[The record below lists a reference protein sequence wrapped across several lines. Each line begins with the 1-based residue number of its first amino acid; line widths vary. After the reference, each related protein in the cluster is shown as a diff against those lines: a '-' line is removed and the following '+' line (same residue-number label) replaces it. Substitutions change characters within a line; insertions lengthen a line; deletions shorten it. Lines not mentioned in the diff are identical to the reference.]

1 MADRQFEKTE
11 YLSVNDSG
19 TGTASHAAIPPA
31 KTEVDPFIG
40 KQCGNCSI
48 LERINEGGTAYIY
61 LAHNLRFD
69 LKRVVKILKPSLVE
83 EQDFFL
89 RFKQEA
95 QLVARFDH
103 PNILR
108 VFDTGEENGY
118 FYIEMEFVEGQTL
131 REYAIRNPRINE
143 RELLSIAVQIVG
155 ALDYAHNIAITG
167 PNGESIKGILHRDI
181 KPENIMITPAKQV
194 KLMDFGA
201 ARPLNISSHT
211 IQGMIVGTFH
221 YMSPEQIS
229 GSPLDPRSDFFSLGI
244 VLYELA
250 TGKQPFSSDSL
261 TELIKAIRNSS
272 YTRARKIRPSISPL
286 TEELIDRLLA
296 RDPDHR
302 PSSAK
307 EIIESLN
314 HCINSY
320 LSFGTFRK
328 ISVPFSLKRYFSTIA
343 LVLSVAALGLSS
355 VAFLRTISVSKT
367 TPKFSEAAFFPFL
380 EKGKAAERRER
391 WDEAIAAYK
400 LVPPLERGGLA
411 NEYLEAQIRM
421 AAIMIL
427 AQADYG
433 KARKILED
441 LKGRYSDPAID
452 AYLGRVYYE
461 MGLYTEAQER
471 LETALKATV
480 GSVIPQTPAFKRDI
494 LYVSAATLDKRF
506 QTESHNDALLI
517 EAIKAWNYFIEF
529 SGCAPRS
536 GDEECAY
543 ANKRSAELSKLAKGN

>member
-1 MADRQFEKTE
+1 MADRQYEKTE
-11 YLSVNDSG
+11 TLAV
-19 TGTASHAAIPPA
+19 PA
-31 KTEVDPFIG
+31 PEPEAESRFVQPARAEVDPFIG
-40 KQCGNCSI
+40 RQCGNCSI

-61 LAHNLRFD
+61 RAHNLRFD

-83 EQDFFL
+83 EEDFFL

-108 VFDTGEENGY
+108 VYDTGEEGGY

-131 REYAIRNPRINE
+131 REYAIRNPRIQE

-155 ALDYAHNIAITG
+155 ALDYAHNIAMTG
-167 PNGESIKGILHRDI
+167 PSGEAIKGILHRDI

-211 IQGMIVGTFH
+211 MQGMIVGTFH

-229 GSPLDPRSDFFSLGI
+229 GETLDPRSDFFSLGI

-250 TGKQPFSSDSL
+250 TGKRPFLSESL
-261 TELIKAIRNSS
+261 TGLIKAIRGST
-272 YTRARKIRPSISPL
+272 YTRARKLRPSLSPL

-307 EIIESLN
+307 EILESLN

-320 LSFGTFRK
+320 LSFGTSRK
-328 ISVPFSLKRYFSTIA
+328 VAVPFSFKRYFASIA
-343 LVLSVAALGLSS
+343 LALSVAALGLSS
-355 VAFLRTISVSKT
+355 VAFLRTLSVQRS
-367 TPKFSEAAFFPFL
+367 TPKFNEAASLPFL
-380 EKGKAAERRER
+380 EKGKAAERHEH
-391 WDEAIAAYK
+391 WNEAVSAYR
-400 LVPPLERGGLA
+400 LVPSFEKGGLA

-421 AAIMIL
+421 AAIMIRD
-427 AQADYG
+427 QGDYG
-433 KARKILED
+433 RARKTLEE

-452 AYLGRVYYE
+452 AYLGQAYYE
-461 MGLYTEAQER
+461 MGLYADAQDR
-471 LETALKATV
+471 FETALKATV

-494 LYVSAATLDKRF
+494 LYYSAATLDKRYV
-506 QTESHNDALLI
+506 TESHNEALLI
-517 EAIKAWNYFIEF
+517 EAIKAWDYFLEF
-529 SGCAPRS
+529 SGCTPRS
-536 GDEECAY
+536 ADDQCAF
-543 ANKRSAELSKLAKGN
+543 AEKRSAELSKLAKSE

>member
-1 MADRQFEKTE
+1 MADRQFEETKN
-11 YLSVNDSG
+11 LSVNDIG
-19 TGTASHAAIPPA
+19 TGTAPRAVIPPA
-31 KTEVDPFIG
+31 KAEVDPFIG
-40 KQCGNCSI
+40 KQCGNCTI

-95 QLVARFDH
+95 RLVAQFDH

-108 VFDTGEENGY
+108 VYDTGEEQGY

-143 RELLSIAVQIVG
+143 RELLSIAVQVVG
-155 ALDYAHNIAITG
+155 ALDYAHTIAITG
-167 PNGESIKGILHRDI
+167 PGGEAIKGILHRDI
-181 KPENIMITPAKQV
+181 KPENIMITSARQV

-211 IQGMIVGTFH
+211 MQGMIVGTFH

-244 VLYELA
+244 VFYELA
-250 TGKQPFSSDSL
+250 TGKRPFSSDSL
-261 TELIKAIRNSS
+261 TELIKSIRNSS

-307 EIIESLN
+307 EIMEALN
-314 HCINSY
+314 HCMNSY
-320 LSFGTFRK
+320 QSFGTPRK
-328 ISVPFSLKRYFSTIA
+328 ISVPFSLKRHFAGIA
-343 LVLSVAALGLSS
+343 LALSVAALGLSL
-355 VAFLRTISVSKT
+355 VAFLRTMAV
-367 TPKFSEAAFFPFL
+367 PKAVPQFSETTSFPFL

-400 LVPPLERGGLA
+400 LVPPIERGGLA

-421 AAIMIL
+421 AAIMIIE
-427 AQADYG
+427 QADYG

-441 LKGRYSDPAID
+441 LKARYSDPAID
-452 AYLGRVYYE
+452 AYLGRAYYE

-471 LETALKATV
+471 FETALKATV

-494 LYVSAATLDKRF
+494 LYISAATLDKRY
-506 QTESHNDALLI
+506 QTESHNEALLI
-517 EAIKAWNYFIEF
+517 EAIKAWNYFLEF
-529 SGCAPRS
+529 SGCPPRS
-536 GDEECAY
+536 DDEECAY
-543 ANKRSAELSKLAKGN
+543 AAKRSALLSKLAKGN